1 MKEGDVF
8 MFNMFDLTDNIMTP
22 MEMTILM
29 SEEYADQIIKT
40 CKERWAGCG
49 EPSQFLSDI
58 ANEILPDAESLL
70 PASKKRIENEINNYL
85 EVSHV

>member
-1 MKEGDVF
+1 

-40 CKERWAGCG
+40 FKERWAGCG
-49 EPSQFLSDI
+49 NPSQFLSDI
-58 ANEILPDAESLL
+58 ADEILPDAESLL
-70 PASKKRIENEINNYL
+70 PASIKRIENEINNYL
-85 EVSHV
+85 GVYNV

>member
-1 MKEGDVF
+1 

-40 CKERWAGCG
+40 FKERWIGCG
-49 EPSQFLSDI
+49 IPSQFLSDI
-58 ANEILPDAESLL
+58 ADEILPDAESLL
-70 PASKKRIENEINNYL
+70 PASIKRIENEINNYL
-85 EVSHV
+85 EVYNV

>member
-1 MKEGDVF
+1 

-40 CKERWAGCG
+40 FKERWAGCG
-49 EPSQFLSDI
+49 SPSQFLSDI
-58 ANEILPDAESLL
+58 ADEILPDTESLL
-70 PASKKRIENEINNYL
+70 PASKKRIEKEINNYL
-85 EVSHV
+85 GVYNV